1 MAIASQAADN
11 DVRDR
16 PNATIP
22 TTTSIVAPTIT
33 YAANGAVTVSVSAP
47 TGTVTGNVSLRV
59 DGGAPQTKPLAAG
72 SATFTVTQPN
82 VGVHALSAS
91 YAAQGTFGASTATG
105 TLIVNQSPTATTL
118 TSSPKPSSQG
128 QLVTLTAVVVSVA
141 PGSGVPVGT
150 VTFKD
155 GATVLGT
162 KPVSASGQA
171 VLTTSALTVGP
182 HTLTATY
189 SGNANYKPSSGT
201 TSHLVFAY
209 ASGAGT
215 FAIGD
220 VNSAVGAEV
229 TFWGAQW
236 WKLNSLSG
244 VVYAPAAFKGYITT
258 PLPSPPVVG
267 GTWQT
272 DPGNSSNPPASVP
285 AYRGRGTSSTTK
297 SGSLIAGAAWGL
309 AIVRTDAGYSG
320 NPGHEGRAPSS
331 P

>member
-1 MAIASQAADN
+1 M
-11 DVRDR
+11 
-16 PNATIP
+16 T
-22 TTTSIVAPTIT
+22 
-33 YAANGAVTVSVSAP
+33 VTVSTPS
-47 TGTVTGNVSLRV
+47 GTVTGNVSLRV
-59 DGGAPQTKPLAAG
+59 DGGAPLTKTLAGG
-72 SATFTVTQPN
+72 SATFMVTQPN
-82 VGVHALSAS
+82 VGNHALSAS
-91 YAAQGTFGASTATG
+91 YAAQGNFGASNATG

-118 TSSPKPSSQG
+118 TSSPNPSSQG
-128 QLVTLTAVVVSVA
+128 QLVTLTAVVVAVA

-162 KPVSASGQA
+162 QAVSASGQV
-171 VLTTSALTVGP
+171 VLTTSALTLGP

-209 ASGAGT
+209 ASGGGT

-220 VNSAVGAEV
+220 LNSAVGTQV

-244 VVYAPAAFKGYITT
+244 VAYAPAAFKGYITT

-267 GTWQT
+267 GTWRT

-285 AYRGRGTSSTTK
+285 TYLAVVVTSSTTK
-297 SGSLIAGAAWGL
+297 SGSLITGNVVGL
-309 AIVRTDAGYSG
+309 AIVRVDPGYAGS
-320 NPGHEGRAPSS
+320 PGHAGSGTIVAVIR
-331 P
+331 